1 MATIKLTVLV
11 IANFVNNGELNRL
24 RVVCESMDA
33 EEIRKKAM
41 AAYFEAVTDED
52 EIADLDTLDAWEMA
66 QVNEEKWDEDDC
78 MIVGLIDGHPVSVT
92 QSSENNLSFII
103 SCFEFAKDAEKDAE
117 RPTYAPPALAYPYGL
132 TEKTI
137 STEGGHITIF
147 MTGAEHVG
155 RIKAVMIE
163 TPRGVMPVYKVSSF
177 WEEFHGSHGTLD
189 EAKAEMFKSYNE
201 KVNKN

>member
-24 RVVCESMDA
+24 PIVCESMDA
-33 EEIRKKAM
+33 DEIRKKAM

-66 QVNEEKWDEDDC
+66 QVNEGKWEDDDC

-92 QSSENNLSFII
+92 CSGADDLPFII
-103 SCFEFAKDAEKDAE
+103 RCFEFAKDAEKDAE
-117 RPTYAPPALAYPYGL
+117 RPPIVPPAMAYPYGL

-147 MTGAEHVG
+147 MTGAAHVG

-163 TPRGVMPVYKVSSF
+163 TPRGVMPVYMVSSF

-189 EAKAEMFKSYNE
+189 EAKAEIFKSYNE